1 MKQFN
6 CVALKLFLTLLLV
19 TTTAFAY
26 SQRWTF
32 TKDVDPMTDKVNLW
46 VAISPEVAPLE
57 SVAVPYKNIRA
68 AVFVKYDG
76 KKLSVGI
83 VFNMYPPIP
92 GGVTD
97 DKADEGV
104 YFETRIRW
112 DSKEPERVK
121 LFYPVLVKYVLFDD
135 KITNDIINKLMT
147 HSILT
152 VEFDW
157 LLWGVKHFKFPLD
170 GSSEATK
177 QVLNNVKK

>member
-1 MKQFN
+1 M
-6 CVALKLFLTLLLV
+6 
-19 TTTAFAY
+19 
-26 SQRWTF
+26 
-32 TKDVDPMTDKVNLW
+32 
-46 VAISPEVAPLE
+46 
-57 SVAVPYKNIRA
+57 
-68 AVFVKYDG
+68 
-76 KKLSVGI
+76 
-83 VFNMYPPIP
+83 
-92 GGVTD
+92 
-97 DKADEGV
+97 